1 MSEEK
6 KEINIDSTNIF
17 DEFGVDEKLKKE
29 INSVEKEKNKN
40 IWYYIFIISNF
51 FIYINMI
58 ILLIFILL
66 GWYIYIQND
75 KSIENISYL
84 NPVCDIFVDDLWK
97 NENCSSV
104 SSLILGYEKDNEII
118 KNKYYKQNLP
128 LIKIIYKNI
137 NFINSKEVSFL
148 ISKTKEKLRVLEI
161 LSEFDKL
168 KNTFSPLNKTLIKC
182 EDLNISSNFVID
194 MQCSA
199 YSWVWDSEILWYSWK
214 NNWQDKVKWTSIS
227 VVSSFINFIEK
238 VENPK
243 FLILEKPKK
252 FSFVEIIN
260 NNGYTRKTDFKL
272 KLKYNN
278 ILLQNK

>member
-17 DEFGVDEKLKKE
+17 DEFDVDEKLKEE
-29 INSVEKEKNKN
+29 INSVEKEKDKN
-40 IWYYIFIISNF
+40 IWYYILIISNF
-51 FIYINMI
+51 FTIINMI
-58 ILLIFILL
+58 ILLVFVFL
-66 GWYIYIQND
+66 GLYLYIQND
-75 KSIENISYL
+75 KTIKNISYL
-84 NPVCDIFVDDLWK
+84 NSICNIFVDDLWK
-97 NENCSSV
+97 YENCSSV
-104 SSLILGYEKDNEII
+104 SSLILEYEKDNKTI
-118 KNKYYKQNLP
+118 KNEYYEQILP
-128 LIKIIYKNI
+128 LIKTIYKNL

-148 ISKTKEKLRVLEI
+148 ISKTKDKLKILEI

-168 KNTFSPLNKTLIKC
+168 KNAFSPLNKTLIKC
-182 EDLNISSNFVID
+182 EDINISSDFIVE

-199 YSWVWDSEILWYSWK
+199 YSWDWDTGILWYSWK

-227 VVSSFINFIEK
+227 VASSFINFIEK

-252 FSFVEIIN
+252 FSFIEIIN